1 MLFGVEHLQE
11 KKHIS
16 KDKSNTFVRMKAQGK
31 INADYFW
38 KRTQKQRSCAG
49 KKKVAKEHAC

>member
-1 MLFGVEHLQE
+1 
-11 KKHIS
+11 
-16 KDKSNTFVRMKAQGK
+16 MKAQGK